1 MFPLYCWCSW
11 KPSFFVIASTMLTK
25 HSKQPTLGTVTI
37 ASHSLRIMRPLFNL
51 QDGTISANGWTLPD
65 LESKLT
71 QHNYFTEEVLCDSI
85 RFSGI
90 IRLSTSKQL
99 IFITCQY
106 YLWKC
111 FYVAQDY
118 HCNMHIVVSRYLL

>member
-11 KPSFFVIASTMLTK
+11 KPSFFVITFTMLTK

-37 ASHSLRIMRPLFNL
+37 VCHIVWRLWDLSLISKTVRS
-51 QDGTISANGWTLPD
+51 SANGWTLPD

-71 QHNYFTEEVLCDSI
+71 QHNYFTDKGLWNSI
-85 RFSGI
+85 RFSNI
-90 IRLSTSKQL
+90 MRLSTSKQL
-99 IFITCQY
+99 IFIICQY

-111 FYVAQDY
+111 FDVAQDY
-118 HCNMHIVVSRYLL
+118 HCNMHIVVSS